1 MGTWEQGSP
10 MRHASR
16 MKRWAKF
23 WMDGVPW
30 MSFEGGCSLPAVPGV
45 PETKMTKEGWPC
57 KKTSPK
63 MGSKVQTD
71 FCCKSW

>member
-10 MRHASR
+10 MRHASQ

-30 MSFEGGCSLPAVPGV
+30 MSLRGV
-45 PETKMTKEGWPC
+45 QETKMTKEGWPC
-57 KKTSPK
+57 KITSPK
-63 MGSKVQTD
+63 MVSKVQTD
-71 FCCKSW
+71 FCCNSW